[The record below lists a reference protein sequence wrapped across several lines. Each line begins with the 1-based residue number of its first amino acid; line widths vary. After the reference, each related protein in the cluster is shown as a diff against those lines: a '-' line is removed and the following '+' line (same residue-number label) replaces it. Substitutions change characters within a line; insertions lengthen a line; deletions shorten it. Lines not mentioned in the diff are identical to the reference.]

1 MVRAEREYGRRSS
14 RSRRAAWMTMSAGL
28 VLAGAIGCSQTPREH
43 GYFDQGKTQIQF
55 FSPPGTNVTVRAC
68 SIRSHEVAEYGPFE
82 NRLEQTPEE
91 FAVFNLRPGR
101 YEFKYT
107 SVDGL
112 PGASIYGE
120 LEVMW
125 ANSSEAAMFQR
136 RAFIPVS
143 LPSEAYKKAEITGN
157 EIFPYRGEAYRT
169 AIDENDIRR
178 LREGDVVEKVFFVAD
193 MEAVARQK
201 DQTAEDLK
209 VLERKLEYIEARFR
223 NSYYDFR
230 IDVSDPSAN
239 FWRTDREFIRW
250 EKERQEALQ
259 KQEKLESRLRR
270 MNALLKGDTV
280 LTRKG
285 MLALAT
291 EEVVASHKDVARASG
306 EVGEVLLVMRI
317 GGRHM
322 KWSDPNR
329 ELAAGKKY

>member
-1 MVRAEREYGRRSS
+1 
-14 RSRRAAWMTMSAGL
+14 MSVSVGL

-43 GYFDQGKTQIQF
+43 GYSNQGKTQIQF
-55 FSPPGTNVTVRAC
+55 FSPPGANVTVRAC
-68 SIRSHEVAEYGPFE
+68 SIRTHEIAEYGPFE

-91 FAVFNLRPGR
+91 FAVFNLCPGK

-107 SVDGL
+107 SADGL
-112 PGASIYGE
+112 PGVSIYGE

-125 ANSSEAAMFQR
+125 ANTAEAATFQR
-136 RAFIPVS
+136 RAFVPVS
-143 LPSEAYKKAEITGN
+143 LPSDAYKKAEITGN
-157 EIFPYRGEAYRT
+157 EIYPYRGEAFRT
-169 AIDENDIRR
+169 AIDENDIAR
-178 LREGDVVEKVFFVAD
+178 LKQGDVVEKVFFVAD
-193 MEAVARQK
+193 MEAVAHRK
-201 DQTAEDLK
+201 NKTAEDLK

-230 IDVSDPSAN
+230 IDVSDSSAN
-239 FWRTDREFIRW
+239 FWGTDKEFIHW

-259 KQEKLESRLRR
+259 KQEKLEARLRR

-285 MLALAT
+285 MLVLAT
-291 EEVVASHKDVARASG
+291 EEVVASHKDVVSASE
-306 EVGEVLLVMRI
+306 EVGEVLLVMRL

-322 KWSDPNR
+322 KWGDPNR

>member
-1 MVRAEREYGRRSS
+1 
-14 RSRRAAWMTMSAGL
+14 MSVSVGL

-43 GYFDQGKTQIQF
+43 GYANQGKTQIQF
-55 FSPPGTNVTVRAC
+55 FSPPGANVTVRAS

-91 FAVFNLRPGR
+91 YSVFNLRPGK

-107 SVDGL
+107 SADGL
-112 PGASIYGE
+112 PGVSIYGE

-125 ANSSEAAMFQR
+125 ANSSEAATFQR

-157 EIFPYRGEAYRT
+157 EVFPYRGEAFRT
-169 AIDENDIRR
+169 AIDENDIAR
-178 LREGDVVEKVFFVAD
+178 LKQGDVVEKVFFVAD

-201 DQTAEDLK
+201 NQTTEDLK

-223 NSYYDFR
+223 NAYYDFR

-239 FWRTDREFIRW
+239 FWRTDRKFISW

-259 KQEKLESRLRR
+259 KQEKLEARLRR

-285 MLALAT
+285 MLVLAT
-291 EEVVASHKDVARASG
+291 EEVVASHKDVVSASE
-306 EVGEVLLVMRI
+306 EVGEVLLVMRL

-322 KWSDPNR
+322 KWGDPNR
-329 ELAAGKKY
+329 ELAAGKR